1 MRSALAI
8 LLLFGSQAFAQFE
21 IPGSGGPKANDFDDV
36 GSITAEFTP
45 KQAKPGQTV
54 NLKITV
60 TPIGFGW
67 HTYPTEASGPQLS
80 TNTFKPQILP
90 PRKGR
95 PIPNFIVVGSVVDP
109 PGLEKKLGDENR
121 FYPGATTWTVKV
133 LVSPNAPL
141 GTVRFDWDG
150 FKVQICKTDVT
161 CMNAKS
167 QHFPAL
173 SLEIL
178 PGPPEPVP
186 AEYAEAAKIAF
197 TPVAP
202 PVIPLTS
209 SPNKSPEVVSPGEA
223 SAAKPQLSIEEYK
236 NRIDNLLN
244 NLQKIEV
251 KREGGITTLLLTA
264 MFWGLVSL
272 ATPCVF
278 PMIPITVSLFLKQAN
293 QSAGGAVKLAA
304 VYSLTIIIVL
314 GLSAITLLSVF
325 YKLSVH
331 PVTNVLLG
339 ALFIVFALSLF
350 GMYEIVLPNSLLR
363 AAESRRK
370 QGGMIGT
377 VFGAI
382 AFSIVSFTCVAPF
395 LGGFAGMVSSGQYS
409 QFELILAGL
418 AFASAFALPFFL
430 LALFPSLLKKLPKSG
445 GWLDSVKVVMG
456 FLEVAAALKFF
467 RTAEIRWLGTPTYFT
482 YDIVLAGW
490 VVISAACGLYLLNL
504 YRLPHDE
511 EKPNIG
517 VPRLMFALMF
527 LGLGVYLIPGMLKQ
541 PNGESQRPRG
551 IVFAWIDAFLLP
563 EQSGATDEF
572 RWSADLPGT
581 IEKAREEGATTGMP
595 KYVFVDFTGVTCS
608 NCKANEREVFPK
620 PQITKLMKKYSL
632 VQLYT
637 DDVPAVF
644 YSGAP
649 DQRDLKDEGTANGKF
664 QFDAFGTSQLPLYVI
679 LQPTATGAKVVGVY
693 SEGKINNVEAFAAFL
708 EAPFKK

>member
-1 MRSALAI
+1 MRLAFAFSLM
-8 LLLFGSQAFAQFE
+8 LLVVPYADAQFE
-21 IPGSGGPKANDFDDV
+21 IPGTRGPKANDFDDV

-45 KQAKPGQTV
+45 KQAKPGQVVDLKLTV
-54 NLKITV
+54 APKS
-60 TPIGFGW
+60 GW
-67 HTYPTEASGPQLS
+67 HTYPTAASAKQDYLNRVKPEYTAPKPGKPGPS
-80 TNTFKPQILP
+80 M
-90 PRKGR
+90 
-95 PIPNFIVVGSVVDP
+95 IVVGPVKDPAGAETVIKPGEPALLEYKQPATWNLKVV
-109 PGLEKKLGDENR
+109 
-121 FYPGATTWTVKV
+121 
-133 LVSPNAPL
+133 VSPKATA
-141 GTVRFDWDG
+141 GTHPFDWNG
-150 FKVQICKTDVT
+150 FAIQICKEQCFNARTKNFPQLALDV
-161 CMNAKS
+161 
-167 QHFPAL
+167 
-173 SLEIL
+173 L
-178 PGPPEPVP
+178 PGSEPVP
-186 AEYAEAAKIAF
+186 AEYEAEVKAALGETA
-197 TPVAP
+197 AP
-202 PVIPLTS
+202 PKV
-209 SPNKSPEVVSPGEA
+209 EVKEESPGDRITKKHLPLEQYQSRLNEVLA
-223 SAAKPQLSIEEYK
+223 SLDKQT
-236 NRIDNLLN
+236 
-244 NLQKIEV
+244 V
-251 KREGGITTLLLTA
+251 KREGGIATLLLTA

-278 PMIPITVSLFLKQAN
+278 PMIPITVSLFLKQSN

-314 GLSAITLLSVF
+314 GFSAITLLSVF

-409 QFELILAGL
+409 QVELVLAGL
-418 AFASAFALPFFL
+418 AFASAFAAPFFL

-482 YDIVLAGW
+482 YDLVLAGW
-490 VVISAACGLYLLNL
+490 VVIAAACGLYLLNV

-517 VPRLMFALMF
+517 VPRLMIALMF
-527 LGLGVYLIPGMLKQ
+527 LGLSVYLIPGMFKQ

-563 EQSGATDEF
+563 EQTGTGDEF
-572 RWSADLPGT
+572 RWGVDLPGA
-581 IEKAREEGATTGMP
+581 IEKAREEGATGIP

-620 PQITKLMKKYSL
+620 PQVAKLMKKYSL

-637 DDVPAVF
+637 DDVPAEF
-644 YSGAP
+644 YSGSP
-649 DQRDLKDEGTANGKF
+649 DQRDLKEEGEANGLF
-664 QFDAFGTSQLPLYVI
+664 QDKAFGTSQLPLYVI
-679 LQPTATGAKVVGVY
+679 LQPTPTGAKVVGVY
-693 SEGKINNVEAFAAFL
+693 SEGKINNVEAFTQFL